1 MTERARLT
9 PAVADARRAVRDSLS
24 DLVSGDVVIVAC
36 SGGADSLALAAAAAF
51 EQNRKGAAA
60 VQVAAVIIDHG
71 LQAITKQVAID
82 TRAKLEALGISPVR
96 IEAVQVGKVGGTEA
110 AARAARYSALDK
122 VANELS
128 AKAVLLGHTL
138 DDQAETVLLGLAR
151 GSGAKSL
158 SGMAALN
165 GLYRR
170 PFLLLRRR
178 DTEQA
183 CKDQGLDYW
192 NDPHNQD
199 LAFSRVRVRKTL
211 LPALEV
217 ELGPGVAEALGR
229 TAAQAAEDEAVLSQ
243 QAADLNAKFLKK
255 AATSVSFEIASL
267 QQPLAIRHRMVIQAI
282 EAMNAPAISRTHV
295 LAIDDLLDNWHGQKP
310 LTLPGVRV
318 ERIERELVFK
328 TTKTLRP
335 GAC

>member
-1 MTERARLT
+1 LTERARLT
-9 PAVADARRAVRDSLS
+9 PAVADTRRAVRDSLS
-24 DLVSGDVVIVAC
+24 DLTAGDLVIVAC

-51 EQNRKGAAA
+51 EQNRKDAAGIK
-60 VQVAAVIIDHG
+60 VAAVVIEHG

-82 TRAKLEALGISPVR
+82 TKAKLEALGIAMVR
-96 IEAVQVGKVGGTEA
+96 IETVQVGKVGGTEA
-110 AARAARYSALDK
+110 AARTARYAAIEQ
-122 VANELS
+122 VAHELG

-158 SGMAALN
+158 SGMQATN

-170 PFLLLRRR
+170 PLLGLRRG

-183 CKDQGLDYW
+183 CKDQALDYW
-192 NDPHNQD
+192 NDPHNED
-199 LAFSRVRVRKTL
+199 VAFSRVRVRKTL
-211 LPALEV
+211 LPALEA
-217 ELGPGVAEALGR
+217 ELGPGVAEALSR
-229 TAAQAAEDEAVLSQ
+229 TASQAVEDDAELSR
-243 QAADLNAKFLKK
+243 QATAMNEKYLKK
-255 AATSVSFEIASL
+255 AATSVSFEVASL

-282 EAMNAPAISRTHV
+282 QAINAPAISRIHV
-295 LAIDDLLDNWHGQKP
+295 LAIDGLIDNWHGQKP

>member
-9 PAVADARRAVRDSLS
+9 PKVADTRRAVRDSIA
-24 DLVSGDVVIVAC
+24 DLVAGDLVIVAC

-60 VQVAAVIIDHG
+60 IKVAAVIIDHG
-71 LQAITKQVAID
+71 LQEITKQVAFD
-82 TRAKLEALGISPVR
+82 TKSKLEAMGISPVR
-96 IEAVQVGKVGGTEA
+96 IETVQVGKVGGTEA
-110 AARAARYSALDK
+110 AARTARYAALEK
-122 VANELS
+122 VAKELA
-128 AKAVLLGHTL
+128 AKVVLLGHTL

-158 SGMAALN
+158 SGMPAVI
-165 GLYRR
+165 GIYRR
-170 PFLLLRRR
+170 PFLTLRRS

-183 CKDQGLDYW
+183 CKDQGLEYW

-199 LAFSRVRVRKTL
+199 VSFSRVRVRNIL
-211 LPALEV
+211 LPALET
-217 ELGPGVAEALGR
+217 ELGPGVAEALSR
-229 TAAQAAEDEAVLSQ
+229 TAAQAAEDETVLSL
-243 QAADLNAKFLKK
+243 QAAALNAKFLKK
-255 AATSVSFEIASL
+255 AATAVSLEIVNL

-282 EAMNAPAISRTHV
+282 EAMNAPAISRIHV
-295 LAIDDLLDNWHGQKP
+295 LAIDDLIDNWHGQKP

-328 TTKTLRP
+328 TTRTLRP